1 MGQGEQQAGAIIFPN
16 PNAPTGRALPL
27 SDIEAVVR
35 ANPTI
40 PVVID
45 EAYVD
50 FGAQSAVAL
59 LGQYPNLLV
68 VHSMSKSRS
77 LAGLR
82 VGYALGAPDLVV
94 GLERVKDSFNSYP
107 LDRLAQA
114 GALAAVEDTAY
125 YEAASQ
131 RVVATR
137 DQLTASLQGL
147 GFEVL
152 PSNAN
157 FVFARH
163 PEYQGKKL
171 ADWLRERAILVR
183 HFKHPRIEDFLR
195 ITVGTPE
202 QCDSL
207 IKALTECM
215 RP

>member
-1 MGQGEQQAGAIIFPN
+1 
-16 PNAPTGRALPL
+16 
-27 SDIEAVVR
+27 
-35 ANPTI
+35 
-40 PVVID
+40 
-45 EAYVD
+45 
-50 FGAQSAVAL
+50 
-59 LGQYPNLLV
+59 
-68 VHSMSKSRS
+68 
-77 LAGLR
+77 
-82 VGYALGAPDLVV
+82 
-94 GLERVKDSFNSYP
+94 
-107 LDRLAQA
+107 LAQA

-131 RVVATR
+131 KVIATR
-137 DQLTASLQGL
+137 DQLTVSLQGL

-152 PSNAN
+152 PSRAN

-163 PEYQGKKL
+163 PDHQGKKL

-207 IKALTECM
+207 INALTECV